1 MARDE
6 VISRDIITLKEYGN
20 YIGSTMNEQLEKI
33 DELEKRI
40 SELES
45 IILRA
50 RDIDWKTVRYNSNE
64 TFK

>member
-1 MARDE
+1 MARNE

-50 RDIDWKTVRYNSNE
+50 RDIDWKTVRYNSDE